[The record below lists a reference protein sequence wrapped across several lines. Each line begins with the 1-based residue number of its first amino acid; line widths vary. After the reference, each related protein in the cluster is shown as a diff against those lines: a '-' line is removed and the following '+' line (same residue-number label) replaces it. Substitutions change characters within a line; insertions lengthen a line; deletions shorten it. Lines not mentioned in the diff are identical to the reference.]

1 MGSCI
6 DKNTIFLQTMKS
18 GIHPHCINEF
28 TLVYTVFIS
37 WNFNIQLFQY
47 IYLNNDQWDSS
58 NLCKSVSLE
67 FTLNVRGCSYFF

>member
-37 WNFNIQLFQY
+37 
-47 IYLNNDQWDSS
+47 
-58 NLCKSVSLE
+58 
-67 FTLNVRGCSYFF
+67 